1 MKIKESQPTQC
12 LLLAVVA
19 IALFGCASLPL
30 EHGDFVQGKQ
40 GAVSGKSAHNR
51 SDVRRAKR
59 AQTDAEPNCT
69 ICGRKPSPIRRNDAH
84 HVLPVSHDTFHVY
97 VADINNLE
105 TLCRSCHQIWGHP
118 EGWSNYNTNLIE
130 CIERVHAARALIRRN
145 TP

>member
-1 MKIKESQPTQC
+1 MEAKEYP
-12 LLLAVVA
+12 LLACHLLA
-19 IALFGCASLPL
+19 ALALVLLGCASLPS
-30 EHGDFVQGKQ
+30 EHYDSVGGRQ
-40 GAVSGKSAHNR
+40 GAVSASSAHNR
-51 SDVRRAKR
+51 PDVRKAKR
-59 AQTDAEPNCT
+59 AQTDMEPNCT

>member
-1 MKIKESQPTQC
+1 MEAKEYPLIIC
-12 LLLAVVA
+12 HLLA
-19 IALFGCASLPL
+19 ALALVLLGCASLPS
-30 EHGDFVQGKQ
+30 EHYDFVEGRQ
-40 GAVSGKSAHNR
+40 GAVSASSAHNR
-51 SDVRRAKR
+51 SDVRRAKC
-59 AQTDAEPNCT
+59 AQTDAEPNCA